1 MLFVFTCVFFML
13 GSISADTCSLLYS
26 YLGFVLSLLSYVGG
40 YYMEVNVVVVIGF
53 NMVGTKQHEI
63 LRAIRTIH
71 GQSLKITNS
80 GATPGPLPK
89 DIE

>member
-1 MLFVFTCVFFML
+1 
-13 GSISADTCSLLYS
+13 
-26 YLGFVLSLLSYVGG
+26 
-40 YYMEVNVVVVIGF
+40 MEVTVVVVIGF
-53 NMVGTKQHEI
+53 NMVGTQQHEM

-80 GATPGPLPK
+80 GAIPGPLPK